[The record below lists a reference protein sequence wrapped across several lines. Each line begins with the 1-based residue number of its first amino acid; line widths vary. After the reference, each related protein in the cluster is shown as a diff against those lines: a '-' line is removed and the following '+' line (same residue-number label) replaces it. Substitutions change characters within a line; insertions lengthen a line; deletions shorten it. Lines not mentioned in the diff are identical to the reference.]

1 MAPKDTVD
9 AVTLWVLNLLCVC
22 VGGGGLILSPRY

>member
-22 VGGGGLILSPRY
+22 VGGGLDPVF